1 MISFSRIGT
10 YGRLGNQLFQ
20 YAFLRI
26 TARKLGVR
34 FYCPRWDGDDI
45 FDLDDGLERAE
56 SPEGIDHEF
65 DADPEPGYTSRALAI
80 GDGTEIRGNFQSEK
94 YFPSR
99 ELVLGWYAFKR
110 SLKET
115 VARKYS
121 PSSMLDTVSLSLR
134 IDGDYANTREYFPL
148 YPPAFYERGLQAV
161 RSRGRVLVFADRPDL
176 AREFFRPLRHHDL
189 HFVTDLNG
197 PEQLYLM
204 SLCRA
209 NVITNSTFSWWG
221 AWLNDRVDR
230 TIVSPSTWCRPGVPI
245 AITDILCDD
254 WVKIRGTT
262 PVWDHFDV
270 WRMRHPLA
278 TIRRVRARFGSPS

>member
-56 SPEGIDHEF
+56 SPEGIDREF
-65 DADPEPGYTSRALAI
+65 DADPEPGYTPRALAI

-99 ELVLGWYAFKR
+99 ELVLGWYAFKP
-110 SLKET
+110 SLKEA

-148 YPPAFYERGLQAV
+148 YPPSFYERGLQAV

-209 NVITNSTFSWWG
+209 NIITNSTFSWWG

-245 AITDILCDD
+245 AITDILCED
-254 WVKIRGTT
+254 WLKIRGTT

-270 WRMRHPLA
+270 WRVRHPLA
-278 TIRRVRARFGSPS
+278 TLRRVRARFGSPS